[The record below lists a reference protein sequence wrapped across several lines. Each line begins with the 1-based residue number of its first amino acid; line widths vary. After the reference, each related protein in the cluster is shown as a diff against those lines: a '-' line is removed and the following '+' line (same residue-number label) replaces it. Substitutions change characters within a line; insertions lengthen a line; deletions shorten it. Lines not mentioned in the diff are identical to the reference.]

1 MNNKEQFIDMAHTH
15 ITRSGLDAL
24 LSWMDSSDFY
34 TAPASTKFHDSYDG
48 GLCVHSMNV
57 YQHLINLNK
66 AYGMNLNPESMAITA
81 LFHDVCKIN
90 CYTVGTKNVKD
101 DATGTWHK
109 EPFYKWD
116 EQNKFGG
123 HGSKSVYIIQYYMKL
138 DFIEASAINCHMGI
152 ENGNCNAVLDAY
164 HDNMLAFLLH
174 TADMASTISML
185 NQILGLPN
193 TQEEANAERVSL
205 T

>member
-1 MNNKEQFIDMAHTH
+1 MNNKEQFFNIAHTH
-15 ITRSGLDAL
+15 IARAGLDDL
-24 LSWMDSSDFY
+24 LFWLNDSDFY

-57 YQHLINLNK
+57 YSHLVNLNK
-66 AYGMNLNPESMAITA
+66 AYGMNLNPESMAIVA

-101 DATGTWHK
+101 DATGVWHK

-164 HDNMLAFLLH
+164 HDNALAFLLH
-174 TADMASTISML
+174 TADMASTVPML

-193 TQEEANAERVSL
+193 TQDEANTERISL
-205 T
+205 M